1 MIPMRS
7 ESLWWSR
14 RYIRTLAWPW
24 CSSIELASFHVTY
37 YLKPPRGRIR
47 CYRPRWAWANSV
59 HLIPT
64 CGFDLLFTCL
74 DKGIINNEMSVSM
87 KKLMPLY
94 VEFLCSS
101 GDTEVLNT
109 QSSLD
114 SPVKLLCSTKIQDY
128 MAWHNLVHTWRLHS
142 IDALQIL
149 IWT

>member
-1 MIPMRS
+1 M
-7 ESLWWSR
+7 SLGQFSP
-14 RYIRTLAWPW
+14 LD
-24 CSSIELASFHVTY
+24 TY
-37 YLKPPRGRIR
+37 MRIR
-47 CYRPRWAWANSV
+47 SA
-59 HLIPT
+59 
-64 CGFDLLFTCL
+64 FTCL

-128 MAWHNLVHTWRLHS
+128 MA
-142 IDALQIL
+142 
-149 IWT
+149 